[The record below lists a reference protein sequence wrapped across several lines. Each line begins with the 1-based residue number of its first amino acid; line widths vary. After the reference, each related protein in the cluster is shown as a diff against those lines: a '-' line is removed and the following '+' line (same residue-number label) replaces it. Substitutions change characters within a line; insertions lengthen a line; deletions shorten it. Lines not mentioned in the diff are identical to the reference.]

1 MAGGVRSLARP
12 LPPPMRCL
20 SLALLVLGASA
31 CAPVLSPPYR
41 DFEVRALPT
50 ATAHGDTTLT
60 ARLRA
65 AAEAAGWETVP
76 SLSPGVVTTAAR
88 PVGGGT
94 LSQTTAALDLVPAG
108 GEPAQFVRVVVRAER
123 RSFLFGRSKVYAL
136 DGRLREVLLAP
147 ISEALAARGLVALG
161 TPRDRD
167 EDATDD

>member
-1 MAGGVRSLARP
+1 MSTIPLAGRRLSTV
-12 LPPPMRCL
+12 
-20 SLALLVLGASA
+20 SLALLLGVSA

-50 ATAHGDTTLT
+50 AAASGDTTLT

-65 AAEAAGWETVP
+65 SAEAAGWETVP
-76 SLSPGVVTTAAR
+76 SLSAGVVTTAPR
-88 PVGGGT
+88 PVGAGA
-94 LSQTTAALDLVPAG
+94 LSRTTAALDLVPVDG
-108 GEPAQFVRVVVRAER
+108 DPPQFVRVVVRAER

-136 DGRLREVLLAP
+136 DGPLREAVLAP
-147 ISEALAARGLVALG
+147 ITEALAARGLFALG